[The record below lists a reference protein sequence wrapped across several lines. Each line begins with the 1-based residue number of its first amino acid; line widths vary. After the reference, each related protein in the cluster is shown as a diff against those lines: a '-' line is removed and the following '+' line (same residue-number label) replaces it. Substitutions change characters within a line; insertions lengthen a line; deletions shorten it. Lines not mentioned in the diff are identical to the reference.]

1 MFGIWRHDPDSR
13 GGGNIRQ
20 SFVPANVRVSPH
32 QSCKNCRAKKVRQ
45 NLKTGCSRCKTL
57 NSIIRYA
64 KPGDNGKCRR
74 KPQNSKKSSSDQDWM
89 LDGINADAGPE
100 SYECPPETPAVENWT
115 IPMGMD
121 FEDHQDKIIQQ
132 PLPQYN
138 TPDHTPRTNTI
149 STDTDFDSSR
159 KTPPLQITNPLSTVL
174 SDEIDI
180 SSWIRSPVSLGD
192 TGPDLTGLPDAET
205 RDDPEAATT
214 SSLPTSHITTPGSS
228 RNLSNDFIQT
238 ETSSNTGNPRE
249 LNLSIDSTN
258 NTPSLQCSCLARVV
272 LLLDE
277 LESPSDNPESITS
290 LHSLDS
296 ILASI
301 KETLS
306 HAGAMLLCS
315 LCTSKMENMTIL
327 AFLFSNLA
335 STCQI
340 IAEKYPHDSNLTQF
354 HHRSFSAY
362 GRYDWPPLPRS
373 APSHVSDP
381 GPQEGSDNYFHTYG
395 FGGNRESDVRET
407 CVGEYEVDSPQEWR
421 ALMRALASLQ
431 LQQLDS
437 MMQVMKTVPIV
448 AGCKSL
454 LRRLT
459 TAEGKLTGVKLRIQ
473 KRNAEL

>member
-32 QSCKNCRAKKVRQ
+32 QSCKNCRAKK
-45 NLKTGCSRCKTL
+45 LKTGCSRCKTL

-64 KPGDNGKCRR
+64 KPGENKYRR
-74 KPQNSKKSSSDQDWM
+74 KPQNSKKSNNDQDWT
-89 LDGINADAGPE
+89 LSGINEDAVPE

-115 IPMGMD
+115 IPIDMD
-121 FEDHQDKIIQQ
+121 FEHHQDKIIQDSL
-132 PLPQYN
+132 PLYN
-138 TPDHTPRTNTI
+138 TPDQTPQTNII
-149 STDTDFDSSR
+149 SADTDVDSSR
-159 KTPPLQITNPLSTVL
+159 KTPPLQIPNALSTTL
-174 SDEIDI
+174 QDEIDI

-192 TGPDLTGLPDAET
+192 PGPGLTG
-205 RDDPEAATT
+205 DDPETTTT
-214 SSLPTSHITTPGSS
+214 SSLPTSHITTPASS
-228 RNLSNDFIQT
+228 RNLNISFPQS
-238 ETSSNTGNPRE
+238 ETSSNAGNPQERHIS
-249 LNLSIDSTN
+249 LDNPTN
-258 NTPSLQCSCLARVV
+258 APTLQCSCLARVV

-277 LESPSDNPESITS
+277 LESPSDNPEGISS
-290 LHSLDS
+290 RHSLDS

-306 HAGAMLLCS
+306 HAGAMLLCN

-327 AFLFSNLA
+327 AFLFSHLA

-340 IAEKYPHDSNLTQF
+340 IAEKYPHDSEVPRWNHAF
-354 HHRSFSAY
+354 PASMY
-362 GRYDWPPLPRS
+362 GTGRFEWPALPRS
-373 APSHVSDP
+373 TPNHHSNTS
-381 GPQEGSDNYFHTYG
+381 PQESSEDYFHTYG
-395 FGGNRESDVRET
+395 FGGDVRET
-407 CVGEYEVDSPQEWR
+407 LVGEYEVDSPQEWR
-421 ALMRALASLQ
+421 ALMRALAGLQ

-437 MMQVMKTVPIV
+437 MMQAMKTVPIV

-473 KRNAEL
+473 KRNAEV